1 MDNFRVR
8 RHPVSP
14 LQSVDSFSVPRTAKQ
29 TAKPIKGSISDTLLP
44 SQLPVEVVAAPQE
57 ELAPPP
63 PEQNYSVA
71 PLDSSSVATSEPL
84 HPFDLASI
92 QEIEKPKN
100 RLVAGRAFRRWLLR
114 GGLLILSVFIATGGL
129 LFAQGYT
136 KVHKVFKGGA
146 SHAAA
151 LQANV
156 SPTLLK
162 GEGDG
167 RINILLL
174 GNGGDGHDGPDLTDT
189 MMIVSID
196 PVDKTASLLSI
207 PRDLWVQVP
216 NHGSMKI
223 NAAYEVGKWGY
234 LGKMSASNANTQ
246 AVEAGFKQVDQVVEN
261 VTGLTID
268 YNTVANFSSFKQ
280 AVDTIGGVTVDVP
293 TQLYDPTMAWENN
306 NNPVLASPGTQVMN
320 GKEALLYV
328 RSRETTSDFARS
340 QRQRS
345 VILAIKQKV
354 LTLGTLS
361 NPLKIS
367 GLLSAFGDNMV
378 TDFSLSDAVRAY
390 GIMKD
395 ISNDNISS
403 LDLVTPPNG
412 LVTTANM
419 NGISV
424 DEPRA
429 GLFNYT
435 DIQNFVHTTLKDS
448 YLVNEHAQVTV
459 LNGSSKEGLATVKA
473 NELKSYGYNV
483 TQVGNA
489 PTRTYAKTVIVDFTK
504 GTDKYTLNYL
514 QNRYGVHA
522 VNLAPDPTIQRN
534 GADFIVILGNDQS
547 Q

>member
-1 MDNFRVR
+1 
-8 RHPVSP
+8 
-14 LQSVDSFSVPRTAKQ
+14 
-29 TAKPIKGSISDTLLP
+29 
-44 SQLPVEVVAAPQE
+44 
-57 ELAPPP
+57 
-63 PEQNYSVA
+63 
-71 PLDSSSVATSEPL
+71 
-84 HPFDLASI
+84 
-92 QEIEKPKN
+92 
-100 RLVAGRAFRRWLLR
+100 
-114 GGLLILSVFIATGGL
+114 
-129 LFAQGYT
+129 
-136 KVHKVFKGGA
+136 
-146 SHAAA
+146 
-151 LQANV
+151 
-156 SPTLLK
+156 
-162 GEGDG
+162 
-167 RINILLL
+167 
-174 GNGGDGHDGPDLTDT
+174 
-189 MMIVSID
+189 
-196 PVDKTASLLSI
+196 
-207 PRDLWVQVP
+207 
-216 NHGSMKI
+216 MKI